1 MYGGFD
7 AGSGR
12 MMRIDILS
20 LFPSMFFGPFDESII
35 RRAKNNG
42 ILDIHIINPRDFA
55 FDRHKHVDDS
65 PFGGGSGMV
74 LKPEPMFRA
83 MRFLLDATH
92 FERRRILLMSP
103 DGEVFSQ
110 NKAKTLSSFDQL
122 IFICGHYEGFDARI
136 TELADEVLSIGDYV
150 LTGGELPSMVMVD
163 AIARML
169 PGVLGSE
176 ESAPTDSFYHGL
188 LEYPQYTRPRDYH
201 GRVVPEVLF
210 SGDHAKIAS
219 WRRRES
225 LRITFERRPDLLAK
239 AVLNDDDRDFL
250 KQLEQIQKDGQ

>member
-1 MYGGFD
+1 
-7 AGSGR
+7 
-12 MMRIDILS
+12 MMRIDFVS
-20 LFPSMFFGPFDESII
+20 LFPSMFLSPFDDSII
-35 RRAKNNG
+35 RRARDNG
-42 ILDIHIINPRDFA
+42 IIDIHILNPRDFA

-83 MRFLLDATH
+83 MRFLLGTTH
-92 FERRRILLMSP
+92 FERRRVLLMSP
-103 DGEVFSQ
+103 DGEVFTQ
-110 NKAKTLSSFDQL
+110 NKAKELSAYDQL
-122 IFICGHYEGFDARI
+122 IFLCGHYEGFDARI

-150 LTGGELPSMVMVD
+150 LTGGELPAMVMVD
-163 AIARML
+163 AVARML

-201 GRVVPEVLF
+201 GKVVPEVLF

-225 LRITFERRPDLLAK
+225 LRITFERRPDLLDK
-239 AVLNDDDRDFL
+239 VELTQEDREFL
-250 KQLEQIQKDGQ
+250 IKLEQAGKDDQ

>member
-1 MYGGFD
+1 
-7 AGSGR
+7 
-12 MMRIDILS
+12 MRIDIVS
-20 LFPSMFFGPFDESII
+20 LFPSMFSGPFDDSII
-35 RRAKNNG
+35 RRAKDNG
-42 ILDIHIINPRDFA
+42 ILDIHILNPRDFS

-83 MRFLLDATH
+83 IRFLMDTTSC
-92 FERRRILLMSP
+92 ERRCVILTSP

-110 NKAKTLSSFDQL
+110 QKAKELAVFDQL
-122 IFICGHYEGFDARI
+122 VFICGHYEGFDARI
-136 TELADEVLSIGDYV
+136 EELADEVVSIGDYV
-150 LTGGELPSMVMVD
+150 LTGGELPTMVMVD

-210 SGDHAKIAS
+210 SGDHAKIAA
-219 WRRRES
+219 WRRREA
-225 LRITFERRPDLLAK
+225 LRLTFERRPDLLEK
-239 AVLNDDDRDFL
+239 AELTEDDRALLQEL
-250 KQLEQIQKDGQ
+250 KTQQKSSR

>member
-1 MYGGFD
+1 
-7 AGSGR
+7 

-20 LFPSMFFGPFDESII
+20 LFPSMFFGPFDDSII
-35 RRAKNNG
+35 RRAKDNG
-42 ILDIHIINPRDFA
+42 ILDIHILNPRDFA

-83 MRFLLDATH
+83 MRFLLGTTN
-92 FERRRILLMSP
+92 FEKRRVLLMSP

-110 NKAKTLSSFDQL
+110 SKAKELSSFDQL

-136 TELADEVLSIGDYV
+136 TALADETLSIGDYV
-150 LTGGELPSMVMVD
+150 LTGGELPAMVMVD
-163 AIARML
+163 AVARML

-188 LEYPQYTRPRDYH
+188 LEYPQYTRPREYH
-201 GRVVPEVLF
+201 GRAVPEVLF
-210 SGDHAKIAS
+210 SGDHAKIAA

-225 LRITFERRPDLLAK
+225 LRLTFERRPDLLAK
-239 AVLNDDDRDFL
+239 AELTEDDRIFFEQL
-250 KQLEQIQKDGQ
+250 KQTHNDGQ

>member
-1 MYGGFD
+1 
-7 AGSGR
+7 
-12 MMRIDILS
+12 MRIDIVS
-20 LFPSMFFGPFDESII
+20 LFPDMFRGPFNDSII
-35 RRAKNNG
+35 GRAQDNG
-42 ILDIHIINPRDFA
+42 ILNIHILNPRDFS

-83 MRFLLDATH
+83 MRFLSETTSC
-92 FERRRILLMSP
+92 ERRRVLLMSP

-110 NKAKTLSSFDQL
+110 RKAKELSVYDQL
-122 IFICGHYEGFDARI
+122 IFLCGHYEGFDARI

-150 LTGGELPSMVMVD
+150 LTGGELPAMVMID
-163 AIARML
+163 AVARMI

-188 LEYPQYTRPRDYH
+188 LEFPQYTRPREYH
-201 GRVVPEVLF
+201 GRCVPEILF
-210 SGDHAKIAS
+210 SGDHAKIAA

-225 LRITFERRPDLLAK
+225 LRITFERRPDLLEK
-239 AVLNDDDRDFL
+239 ANLTEEDRAFIDTLQANKNDDR
-250 KQLEQIQKDGQ
+250 

>member
-1 MYGGFD
+1 
-7 AGSGR
+7 
-12 MMRIDILS
+12 MRIDIVS
-20 LFPSMFFGPFDESII
+20 LFPDMFRGPFNDSII
-35 RRAKNNG
+35 QRAQDNG
-42 ILDIHIINPRDFA
+42 ILNIHILNPRDFS

-83 MRFLLDATH
+83 MRFLSETISY
-92 FERRRILLMSP
+92 ERRRVLLMSP

-110 NKAKTLSSFDQL
+110 RKAKELSVYDQL
-122 IFICGHYEGFDARI
+122 IFLCGHYEGFDARI

-150 LTGGELPSMVMVD
+150 LTGGELPAMVMVD
-163 AIARML
+163 AVARMI

-188 LEYPQYTRPRDYH
+188 LEFPQYTRPREYH
-201 GRVVPEVLF
+201 GRCVPEILF
-210 SGDHAKIAS
+210 SGDHAKIAA

-225 LRITFERRPDLLAK
+225 LRITFERRPDLLEK
-239 AVLNDDDRDFL
+239 ADLTDEDRAFIDALRANKNDGR
-250 KQLEQIQKDGQ
+250 

>member
-1 MYGGFD
+1 
-7 AGSGR
+7 
-12 MMRIDILS
+12 MMRIDFVS
-20 LFPSMFFGPFDESII
+20 LFPSMFFGPFDDSII
-35 RRAKNNG
+35 RRARDNG
-42 ILDIHIINPRDFA
+42 ILDIHILNPRDFA

-83 MRFLLDATH
+83 LRFLLETTN
-92 FERRRILLMSP
+92 FQRRRILLMSP

-110 NKAKTLSSFDQL
+110 DKAKELSAFDQL
-122 IFICGHYEGFDARI
+122 IFLCGHYEGFDARI

-150 LTGGELPSMVMVD
+150 LTGGELPAMVMVD
-163 AIARML
+163 AVARML

-201 GRVVPEVLF
+201 GKVVPEVLF
-210 SGDHAKIAS
+210 SGDHAKIAL
-219 WRRRES
+219 WRRHES
-225 LRITFERRPDLLAK
+225 LRLTFERRPDLLEK
-239 AVLNDDDRDFL
+239 AELTEDDLVFL
-250 KQLEQIQKDGQ
+250 KQLEQTRKGGQ

>member
-1 MYGGFD
+1 
-7 AGSGR
+7 
-12 MMRIDILS
+12 MMRIDFVS
-20 LFPSMFFGPFDESII
+20 LFPSMFLGPFDDSII
-35 RRAKNNG
+35 RRARDNG
-42 ILDIHIINPRDFA
+42 ILDIHILNPRDFA

-83 MRFLLDATH
+83 LRFLLGTTN
-92 FERRRILLMSP
+92 FQRRRILLMSP

-110 NKAKTLSSFDQL
+110 DKAKELSSFDQL
-122 IFICGHYEGFDARI
+122 IFLCGHYEGFDARI

-150 LTGGELPSMVMVD
+150 LTGGELPAMVMLD
-163 AIARML
+163 AVARML

-201 GRVVPEVLF
+201 GKIVPEVLF
-210 SGDHAKIAS
+210 SGDHAKIAL

-225 LRITFERRPDLLAK
+225 LRLTFERRPDLLAK
-239 AVLNDDDRDFL
+239 AELTEDDIVFL
-250 KQLEQIQKDGQ
+250 KQLEQTRKGGQ

>member
-1 MYGGFD
+1 
-7 AGSGR
+7 
-12 MMRIDILS
+12 
-20 LFPSMFFGPFDESII
+20 MFSGPFDDSII
-35 RRAKNNG
+35 RRAKDNG
-42 ILDIHIINPRDFA
+42 ILDIHILNPRDFS

-83 MRFLLDATH
+83 LRFLLGTTSFA
-92 FERRRILLMSP
+92 RRRVILTSP

-110 NKAKTLSSFDQL
+110 QKAKELSTFDQL
-122 IFICGHYEGFDARI
+122 VFICGHYEGFDARI
-136 TELADEVLSIGDYV
+136 EELADEVISIGDYV
-150 LTGGELPSMVMVD
+150 LTGGELPAMVMVD

-210 SGDHAKIAS
+210 SGDHAKIAE
-219 WRRRES
+219 WRRREA
-225 LRITFERRPDLLAK
+225 LRLTLERRPDLLEK
-239 AVLNDDDRDFL
+239 AELTEDDWAFL
-250 KQLEQIQKDGQ
+250 YELKNQQKSSR

>member
-1 MYGGFD
+1 
-7 AGSGR
+7 

-20 LFPSMFFGPFDESII
+20 LFPSMFYGPFGESII
-35 RRAKNNG
+35 RRAIDNG
-42 ILDIHIINPRDFA
+42 LLDIHILNPRDFA

-74 LKPEPMFRA
+74 LKPEPMYRA
-83 MRFLLDATH
+83 IRFLSETTH
-92 FERRRILLMSP
+92 FERRRVLLMSP
-103 DGEVFSQ
+103 DGSVFSQ
-110 NKAKTLSSFDQL
+110 QKAKELSEFDQL

-150 LTGGELPSMVMVD
+150 LTGGELPAMVMVD
-163 AIARML
+163 AIARMV

-176 ESAPTDSFYHGL
+176 DSAPTDSFYHGL

-201 GRVVPEVLF
+201 GKVVPEVLF
-210 SGDHAKIAS
+210 SGDHAKIAA

-225 LRITFERRPDLLAK
+225 LRLTFERRPDLLEEAELTK
-239 AVLNDDDRDFL
+239 EDRIYLDSLNHHEREGL
-250 KQLEQIQKDGQ
+250 